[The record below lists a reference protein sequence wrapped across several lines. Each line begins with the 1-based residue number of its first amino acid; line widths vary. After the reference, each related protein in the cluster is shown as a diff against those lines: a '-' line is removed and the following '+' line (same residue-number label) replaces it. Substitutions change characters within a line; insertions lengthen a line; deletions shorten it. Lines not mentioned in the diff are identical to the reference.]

1 MRRVAG
7 SGRRAQRLAVAL
19 GLMLAACTAPAPQ
32 GAFRNPSVT
41 IASAALFD
49 PARFAGDWQVV
60 GAYGVGAACGR
71 LAEKWQA
78 TGSGTFRVMGDA
90 CGPRGRR
97 ALDTAAR
104 VVGPGRIARG
114 DEAQPAWVLWVDA
127 EYRIAVLGT
136 PDGSFG
142 RVMAREAKPRAD
154 LLAAAREV
162 LDFNGY
168 DPAGLVGL

>member
-1 MRRVAG
+1 
-7 SGRRAQRLAVAL
+7 
-19 GLMLAACTAPAPQ
+19 MLAACGVPAPQ

-60 GAYGVGAACGR
+60 GAYGAGAACGR
-71 LAEKWQA
+71 LAERWVPAGQGA
-78 TGSGTFRVMGDA
+78 FRVTGDA

-97 ALDTAAR
+97 ALNAGAR
-104 VVGPGRIARG
+104 MVGPGRIARG
-114 DEAQPAWVLWVDA
+114 GDAAPIWVLWVDA
-127 EYRIAVLGT
+127 DYRIAVIGT

-142 RVMAREAKPRAD
+142 RVMARSATPRAD
-154 LLAAAREV
+154 LIAAAREV

-168 DPAGLVGL
+168 DPAGLRPL